1 MENLPKGV
9 VPITWKDG
17 RTTYQYQGKEYDNVE
32 DIRGFLGFPV
42 RSSDTP
48 KQVGEVFNKISN
60 IPGVPHLLRS
70 VSAISAATTLP
81 GEEQWAKQVG
91 TSAQQW
97 GIPYWIGETA
107 GYLSYPGFGEAKAL
121 TKTMESA
128 SLARKGLQLQPVG
141 LLSEASQVVDGVPVT
156 NVFKVQL
163 DDYVPGTGPLDAPVR
178 SSTRTRLQRR
188 GKSNELLREAGNTP
202 EGIKRHKEA
211 LAYRLKHGS
220 LKGYKDTT
228 TPWILPDGEE
238 IIFRKTDTGIKKS
251 LKSDRASAQLQRS
264 TNELIQTHG
273 QQDWNEL
280 FEGFIDPKQF
290 PIHKYEGHHARM
302 VEGYTWAFDGAD
314 TKTTK
319 KITEHFYNKKTALG
333 KTQFNRNNLPHPVHK
348 ALHSW
353 MDKQLGLNGLDMPS
367 LKGLNAEQ
375 RIAHLEVYMEHIQ
388 PVIDEAT
395 FSLMKR
401 YQKFGDT
408 IDWTKPKAYKQLFL
422 KDASMADHFIVVNL

>member
-1 MENLPKGV
+1 MSYIGGPLPGQEKTEEEERESLDQATDLV
-9 VPITWKDG
+9 VSGIKSLLPDLRDPKEATQYFTELGHDIW
-17 RTTYQYQGKEYDNVE
+17 RTKNP
-32 DIRGFLGFPV
+32 IRGTALFAGKRLMADLPVVRKAVTASRNFIDPAIQKTKAFLDKDHFEAIYA
-42 RSSDTP
+42 T
-48 KQVGEVFNKISN
+48 VGVE
-60 IPGVPHLLRS
+60 PR
-70 VSAISAATTLP
+70 
-81 GEEQWAKQVG
+81 
-91 TSAQQW
+91 
-97 GIPYWIGETA
+97 
-107 GYLSYPGFGEAKAL
+107 
-121 TKTMESA
+121 
-128 SLARKGLQLQPVG
+128 

-202 EGIKRHKEA
+202 EGIARHKEA

-273 QQDWNEL
+273 KQDWNEL

-319 KITEHFYNKKTALG
+319 KITEHFYNKKIALG

-408 IDWTKPKAYKQLFL
+408 VDWTKPKAYKQLFL
-422 KDASMADHFIVVNL
+422 KDASMADQFIDVNL